1 MKKLFATFALAATM
15 ISAVAAGSPARAA
28 EGDAPQLL
36 PQLVKPD
43 LGDLKPRTLQPINPQ
58 LLLLFKKAELT
69 SQLVVFKQF
78 HPIYN
83 PNPHPHFPVI
93 WCLVRNT
100 GLKDSGPFVTRIK
113 IYRWGSPYVLWGDI
127 GMSINAGDYK
137 LFGVRVY
144 APYGLQKVSSFADAG
159 YVVPEYQEDNNWDVV
174 P

>member
-1 MKKLFATFALAATM
+1 MKKILTAFALAATV

-28 EGDAPQLL
+28 EGDTPQFM
-36 PQLVKPD
+36 PQLVQPD
-43 LGDLKPRTLQPINPQ
+43 LTDLKLRTLQPIDPQ
-58 LLLLFKKAELT
+58 IFLIKKAELT
-69 SQLVVFKQF
+69 SQLAIFTQY

-83 PNPHPHFPVI
+83 PNPHPYFPVI

-100 GLKDSGPFVTRIK
+100 GLKDSGPFFTRIK
-113 IYRWGSPYVLWGDI
+113 IYRWGSPYVLWGDV
-127 GMSINAGDYK
+127 GMSINAGSYK

-159 YVVPEYQEDNNWDVV
+159 YTVPEYHEDNNWDVV